1 MRTEVVVQPEGMA
14 VGAWTWPSLIWL
26 AAPEGQGRVM
36 VVEMEMVV
44 ALRVTA

>member
-1 MRTEVVVQPEGMA
+1 MQPEGMA

-26 AAPEGQGRVM
+26 AAATGQGTVM

-44 ALRVTA
+44 ALRGAA

>member
-1 MRTEVVVQPEGMA
+1 MQPEGMD

-26 AAPEGQGRVM
+26 AAAGQGRVI

-44 ALRVTA
+44 ALRGAA